1 VEKSAEAIVVVQER
15 VAKGRTIKYLSKREG
30 PSVNPNGESLLEMIQ
45 AGKETMRKEDRSRPN
60 TELCEQ
66 LISFTNI
73 QQAVKKVMQNKG
85 SAGIDGMGVQE
96 LPGYFEAHWKVIRE
110 QIVTRTYKPQPV
122 LRVEIPKD
130 NGGVRLLGIP
140 TAVDRVI
147 QQALVQVLTPVFE
160 PTFSEFSFGFRP
172 GRSAED
178 AVRLAQTY
186 MSEGYKH
193 VVDLDLSKFFDTV
206 NHDILM
212 GLIDRYM
219 DDKDV
224 RRLIYV
230 FLKSGVMTNGSMLAT
245 ALGTPQGGPLSP
257 LLSNIYLT
265 PYDRELE
272 QRGLRFVRYADD
284 CNIFTKSKMSS
295 YRVRDN
301 AKSYLER
308 KLKLKVNR
316 EKTEA
321 RRAYGSTF
329 LGFMFMSY
337 GQRGKLG
344 MTVPQKKKLKKLE
357 DRIRLITKRNRGV
370 SIEAVIR
377 ELNRVLRGWIGYFA
391 RSAIKGYLERLMEWI
406 RRRIRQYLWK
416 QWKNGR
422 NRKHRLRQLGIAEWR
437 LSKWKL
443 GSNSYWKM
451 AGLMNHLIEN
461 GTIHEHYR
469 LMDAV
474 GYYKKLHAK
483 RMEHDGIV
491 LDWRYNSLFG

>member
-1 VEKSAEAIVVVQER
+1 
-15 VAKGRTIKYLSKREG
+15 
-30 PSVNPNGESLLEMIQ
+30 
-45 AGKETMRKEDRSRPN
+45 MRKEDRSRPN
-60 TELCEQ
+60 TKLCEQ

-73 QQAVKKVMQNKG
+73 HEAVKKVMQNKG
-85 SAGIDGMGVQE
+85 SAGIDGMTVNE
-96 LPGYFEAHWKVIRE
+96 LPTYFEAHWKEIRE

-130 NGGVRLLGIP
+130 NGTVRLLGIP

-160 PTFSEFSFGFRP
+160 PTFSEYSFGFRP
-172 GRSAED
+172 DRSAED

-212 GLIDRYM
+212 GLIDKYM

-230 FLKSGVMTNGSMLAT
+230 FLKSGVMTNGSMMAT

-265 PYDRELE
+265 PYDKELE
-272 QRGLRFVRYADD
+272 SRGLKFVRYADD
-284 CNIFTKSKMSS
+284 CNIFTNSKRSS

-308 KLKLKVNR
+308 KLKLKVNM

-329 LGFMFMSY
+329 LGFTFMTY
-337 GQRGKLG
+337 GKRGKLG
-344 MTVPQKKKLKKLE
+344 MTIPQKKKLRKLE

-370 SIEAVIR
+370 SIEVVIR
-377 ELNRVLRGWIGYFA
+377 ELNSILRGWIGYFA
-391 RSAIKGYLERLMEWI
+391 RSAIKGYLTRLMEWI
-406 RRRIRQYLWK
+406 RRRLRQYLWK
-416 QWKNGR
+416 QWKNGE
-422 NRKHRLRQLGIAEWR
+422 NRRHRLRQLGVQEWS
-437 LSKWKL
+437 LEKWKL

-451 AGLMNHLIEN
+451 AGAMNYLISNES
-461 GTIHEHYR
+461 IHGR
-469 LMDAV
+469 FGLMDIL
-474 GYYKKLHAK
+474 GYYNKLHAE
-483 RMEHDGIV
+483 RMERDGIV
-491 LDWRYNSLFG
+491 LEFRYNSLFG

>member
-1 VEKSAEAIVVVQER
+1 
-15 VAKGRTIKYLSKREG
+15 
-30 PSVNPNGESLLEMIQ
+30 MIQ
-45 AGKETMRKEDRSRPN
+45 TGKELMRKEDRSRPN

-73 QQAVKKVMQNKG
+73 HEAVKKVMRNKG
-85 SAGIDGMGVQE
+85 SAGIDGMGVDE
-96 LPGYFEAHWKVIRE
+96 LPTYFEAHWIGIRE
-110 QIVTRTYKPQPV
+110 QIVTRTYRPQPV

-160 PTFSEFSFGFRP
+160 PTFSDFSFGFRP

-186 MSEGYKH
+186 MSEGYRH

-206 NHDILM
+206 DHDILM
-212 GLIDRYM
+212 GLVDKHM

-224 RRLIYV
+224 RRLVYV

-272 QRGLRFVRYADD
+272 KRGLRFVRYADD

-295 YRVRDN
+295 YRVRDS

-308 KLKLKVNR
+308 KLKLKNCSL
-316 EKTEA
+316 T
-321 RRAYGSTF
+321 
-329 LGFMFMSY
+329 
-337 GQRGKLG
+337 KLG
-344 MTVPQKKKLKKLE
+344 INL
-357 DRIRLITKRNRGV
+357 
-370 SIEAVIR
+370 
-377 ELNRVLRGWIGYFA
+377 
-391 RSAIKGYLERLMEWI
+391 
-406 RRRIRQYLWK
+406 
-416 QWKNGR
+416 
-422 NRKHRLRQLGIAEWR
+422 
-437 LSKWKL
+437 
-443 GSNSYWKM
+443 
-451 AGLMNHLIEN
+451 
-461 GTIHEHYR
+461 
-469 LMDAV
+469 
-474 GYYKKLHAK
+474 
-483 RMEHDGIV
+483 
-491 LDWRYNSLFG
+491 YNSADFKIISN

>member
-1 VEKSAEAIVVVQER
+1 MPFEKER
-15 VAKGRTIKYLSKREG
+15 
-30 PSVNPNGESLLEMIQ
+30 SVGESERQ
-45 AGKETMRKEDRSRPN
+45 YAWTGDDADGKEIMREEDRLTPN
-60 TELCEQ
+60 TVLCEQ
-66 LISFTNI
+66 LVSFANI
-73 QQAVKKVMQNKG
+73 HEAVKKVMQNKG
-85 SAGIDGMGVQE
+85 SAGIDGMGVDE
-96 LPGYFEAHWKVIRE
+96 LPAHLEAHWPEIRE
-110 QIVTRTYKPQPV
+110 QIVTRTYNPRPV
-122 LRVEIPKD
+122 LRREIPKD

-160 PTFSEFSFGFRP
+160 PTFSDYSFGFRP
-172 GRSAED
+172 KRSAED

-186 MSEGYKH
+186 MSEGYQH

-212 GLIDRYM
+212 GLIDKYM

-230 FLKSGVMTNGSMLAT
+230 FLKSGVMTNGSMMAT

-272 QRGLRFVRYADD
+272 KRGLKFVRYADD
-284 CNIFTKSKMSS
+284 CNIFTKSKRSS

-308 KLKLKVNR
+308 KLQLAVNM

-321 RRAYGSTF
+321 GRAVGSTF
-329 LGFMFMSY
+329 LGFTFLTN
-337 GQRGKLG
+337 GEKGRLG
-344 MTVPQKKKLKKLE
+344 VTRPQEKKLKKLK
-357 DRIRLITKRNRGV
+357 DRIRLVTKRNRGV
-370 SIEAVIR
+370 AIEVVIR
-377 ELNRVLRGWIGYFA
+377 ELNNALRGWIGYFA
-391 RSAIKGYLERLMEWI
+391 RSFIKGYLEDLMGWI

-443 GSNSYWKM
+443 GSNSHWRM

-461 GTIHEHYR
+461 ETIH
-469 LMDAV
+469 
-474 GYYKKLHAK
+474 GYYKLVDAVEYYEKLHTK
-483 RMEHDGIV
+483 RMEQDGIV